1 MRGPRLDERQ
11 GIDSAFEQ
19 HGGNQPSTIV
29 KKGGGEDDPGAV
41 MAHIVII
48 GSGIAG
54 LFAASRLA
62 DAGHRVTVATKQ
74 RTKDSS
80 TNWAQGG
87 IAAILD
93 KTNEEGK
100 EAHVQDTL
108 RSGDGQ
114 CDEAVVRSVIEEAGA
129 RIQDLIDLGVNFQK
143 EDDGSYAM
151 AREGGHSAKRILH
164 AKDATGR
171 EIERALSTYA
181 EQHERIHLRPN
192 TLAIDLIQ
200 RQHGDPSQ
208 GVAGVWCLDQRTQ
221 QVITLEAD
229 AVILATGGVGRLWK
243 QTTNP
248 SVATG
253 DGLAMAY
260 RTGACVDN
268 LAFIQFHPTSLSTNA
283 ERPFLISEALR
294 GEGAVLLDEEGLAA
308 WQQACKV
315 AKEGGH
321 TAPPPDG
328 FSFTLKHTPA
338 GSMATR
344 DIVARAID
352 HQLKT
357 TGKGYV
363 HLVANHLDQSMLVE
377 KFPTIAQRLKA
388 EGLTLGIDPIPVVPA
403 AHYMVGGVRV
413 DHIGRAFQQQNDEPM
428 PHLFAIGEV
437 ACTGMH
443 GANRLASN
451 SLLEAVVYA
460 HRVAQHLIA
469 HPPEAYNGDHP
480 SWRADGLHILRE
492 HAPIVHDRTSLVA
505 TMSQEVGIVRSN
517 QRLRR
522 AQRRLILLNEEID
535 RIWKASLPTRDIV
548 ELRNLALI
556 GHLVVS
562 NALDQT
568 SNAGLHYNVDLV
580 KADKNE

>member
-1 MRGPRLDERQ
+1 MWGPQTDERQ
-11 GIDSAFEQ
+11 GIDSAFEKE
-19 HGGNQPSTIV
+19 GEDAPSTIV
-29 KKGGGEDDPGAV
+29 KKGRGEDNTGAV

-62 DAGHRVTVATKQ
+62 DAGHRITVATKQ

-108 RSGDGQ
+108 KSGDGE
-114 CDEAVVRSVIEEAGA
+114 CDEVVVRSVIEEAGE
-129 RIQDLIDLGVNFQK
+129 RIRDLIDLGVKFEK
-143 EDDGSYAM
+143 EKDGSYAM
-151 AREGGHSAKRILH
+151 AREGGHSAKRIFH

-181 EQHERIHLRPN
+181 ERHERIHLRPN

-200 RQHGDPSQ
+200 RQHGTPSK
-208 GVAGVWCLDQRTQ
+208 GIAGVWCLDQQTQ
-221 QVITLEAD
+221 EVITLEAD

-268 LAFIQFHPTSLSTNA
+268 LAFIQFHPTSLSSTA

-294 GEGAVLLDEEGLAA
+294 GEGAVLLDDEGVHA
-308 WQQACKV
+308 WNQACKK
-315 AKEGGH
+315 AQTAGEP
-321 TAPPPDG
+321 APPPDA

-338 GSMATR
+338 GSMDTR
-344 DIVARAID
+344 DVVARAID
-352 HQLKT
+352 QELKT
-357 TGKGYV
+357 TGKSHVYLV
-363 HLVANHLDQSMLVE
+363 TAHLNQSMLNE
-377 KFPTIAQRLKA
+377 KFPTIAQRLRD
-388 EGLTLGIDPIPVVPA
+388 EGLTLGVDSIPVVPA
-403 AHYMVGGVRV
+403 AHYMVGGIRV
-413 DHIGRAFQQQNDEPM
+413 DHVGRAFQQHNDEPM

-460 HRVAQHLIA
+460 HRVAQHLID
-469 HPPEAYNGDHP
+469 HPPEIYNGAHP
-480 SWRADGLHILRE
+480 AWRADGLHTLRE

-522 AQRRLILLNEEID
+522 AQRRLVLLNEEID
-535 RIWKASLPTRDIV
+535 RIWKASLPSREIV

-556 GHLVVS
+556 GHLVVN
-562 NALDQT
+562 NALEQKK
-568 SNAGLHYNVDLV
+568 NAGLHYNVDLA

>member
-1 MRGPRLDERQ
+1 
-11 GIDSAFEQ
+11 
-19 HGGNQPSTIV
+19 
-29 KKGGGEDDPGAV
+29 
-41 MAHIVII
+41 MAHVVIV

-54 LFAASRLA
+54 LFAASMLA
-62 DAGHRVTVATKQ
+62 DAGHEVTVATKQ

-93 KTNEEGK
+93 KTNTK
-100 EAHVQDTL
+100 AMEAHVQDTL

-114 CDEAVVRSVIEEAGA
+114 CDEAVVRSIISEASE
-129 RIQDLIDLGVNFQK
+129 RIQDLISLGVRFEK
-143 EDDGSYAM
+143 DSSGDFSLAK
-151 AREGGHSAKRILH
+151 EGGHSSKRILH

-171 EIERALSTYA
+171 EIERALSSYA

-200 RQHGDPSQ
+200 RHHRHPEH
-208 GVAGVWCLDQRTQ
+208 GVAGVWCLDQLSKE
-221 QVITLEAD
+221 VVTLQAD
-229 AVILATGGVGRLWK
+229 AVVLATGGVGQLWK

-260 RTGACVDN
+260 RAGACVDN
-268 LAFIQFHPTSLSTNA
+268 LAFIQFHPTALWSTR
-283 ERPFLISEALR
+283 ERPFLISEAVR
-294 GEGAVLLDEEGLAA
+294 GEGGVLMDNAGLAA
-308 WQQACKV
+308 WNEATRE
-315 AKEGGH
+315 AEITGE
-321 TAPPPDG
+321 ALPSPEPY
-328 FSFTLKHTPA
+328 SFTLKHSPE

-352 HQLKT
+352 QQMKT
-357 TGKGYV
+357 TGTGHV
-363 HLVANHLDQSMLVE
+363 HLVTSHLNKEDLAT
-377 KFPTIAQRLKA
+377 KFPTIAGRLA
-388 EGLTLGIDPIPVVPA
+388 EERLELGVDPIPVVPA

-413 DHIGRAFQQQNDEPM
+413 DAIGRAHVRQTDAVM

-460 HRVAQHLIA
+460 HRVAKHLIDP
-469 HPPEAYNGDHP
+469 PPEAYEGQHP
-480 SWRADGLHILRE
+480 PWRADGLNVLNE
-492 HAPIVHDRTSLVA
+492 HAPIVHDRASLVS
-505 TMSQEVGIVRSN
+505 TMTQEVGIVRSN

-522 AQRRLILLNEEID
+522 AERRLALLNKEVEL
-535 RIWKASLPTRDIV
+535 IWKGSLPSRAIV

-556 GHLVVS
+556 GHLVVTD
-562 NALDQT
+562 ALAQHQ
-568 SNAGLHYNVDLV
+568 NRGLHFNVDLV
-580 KADKNE
+580 KDGMPE

>member
-1 MRGPRLDERQ
+1 
-11 GIDSAFEQ
+11 
-19 HGGNQPSTIV
+19 
-29 KKGGGEDDPGAV
+29 
-41 MAHIVII
+41 MAHVVIV

-54 LFAASRLA
+54 LFAASMLA
-62 DAGHRVTVATKQ
+62 DAGHVVTVATKQ

-93 KTNEEGK
+93 KTNTK
-100 EAHVQDTL
+100 AMEAHVQDTL

-114 CDEAVVRSVIEEAGA
+114 CDEAVVRSIISEASE
-129 RIQDLIDLGVNFQK
+129 RIQDLISLGVRFEK
-143 EDDGSYAM
+143 DSSGDFSLAK
-151 AREGGHSAKRILH
+151 EGGHSSKRILH

-171 EIERALSTYA
+171 EIERALSSYA

-200 RQHGDPSQ
+200 RHHRHPEH
-208 GVAGVWCLDQRTQ
+208 GVAGVWCLDQLSKE
-221 QVITLEAD
+221 VVTLQAD
-229 AVILATGGVGRLWK
+229 AVVLATGGVGQLWK

-260 RTGACVDN
+260 RAGACVDN
-268 LAFIQFHPTSLSTNA
+268 LAFIQFHPTALWSTR
-283 ERPFLISEALR
+283 ERPFLISEAVR
-294 GEGAVLLDEEGLAA
+294 GEGGVLMDNAGLAA
-308 WQQACKV
+308 WNEATRE
-315 AKEGGH
+315 AEITGE
-321 TAPPPDG
+321 ALPSPEP
-328 FSFTLKHTPA
+328 FSFTLKHSPE

-352 HQLKT
+352 QQMKT
-357 TGKGYV
+357 TGTGHV
-363 HLVANHLDQSMLVE
+363 HLVTSHLNKEDLAT
-377 KFPTIAQRLKA
+377 KFPTIAGRLA
-388 EGLTLGIDPIPVVPA
+388 EERLELGVDPIPVVPA

-413 DHIGRAFQQQNDEPM
+413 DAIGRAHVRQTDAVM

-460 HRVAQHLIA
+460 HRVAKHLID
-469 HPPEAYNGDHP
+469 HPPEAYEGQHP
-480 SWRADGLHILRE
+480 PWRADGLNVLNE
-492 HAPIVHDRTSLVA
+492 HAPIVHDRASLVS
-505 TMSQEVGIVRSN
+505 TMTQEVGIVRSN

-522 AQRRLILLNEEID
+522 AERRLALLNKEVEL
-535 RIWKASLPTRDIV
+535 IWKGSLPSRAIV

-556 GHLVVS
+556 GHLVVTD
-562 NALDQT
+562 ALAQHQ
-568 SNAGLHYNVDLV
+568 NRGLHFNVDLV
-580 KADKNE
+580 KDGMPE

>member
-1 MRGPRLDERQ
+1 
-11 GIDSAFEQ
+11 
-19 HGGNQPSTIV
+19 
-29 KKGGGEDDPGAV
+29 
-41 MAHIVII
+41 MAHVVIV

-54 LFAASRLA
+54 LFAASMLA
-62 DAGHRVTVATKQ
+62 DAGHEVTVATKQ

-93 KTNEEGK
+93 KTNTK
-100 EAHVQDTL
+100 AMEAHVQDTL

-114 CDEAVVRSVIEEAGA
+114 CDEAVVRSIISEASE
-129 RIQDLIDLGVNFQK
+129 RIQDLISLGVRFEK
-143 EDDGSYAM
+143 DSSGDFSLAK
-151 AREGGHSAKRILH
+151 EGGHSSKRILH

-171 EIERALSTYA
+171 EIERALSSYA

-200 RQHGDPSQ
+200 RHHRHPEH
-208 GVAGVWCLDQRTQ
+208 GVAGVWCLDQLSKE
-221 QVITLEAD
+221 VVTLQAD
-229 AVILATGGVGRLWK
+229 AVVLATGGVGQLWK

-260 RTGACVDN
+260 RAGACVDN
-268 LAFIQFHPTSLSTNA
+268 LAFIQFHPTALWSTR
-283 ERPFLISEALR
+283 ERPFLISEAVR
-294 GEGAVLLDEEGLAA
+294 GEGGVLMDNAGLAA
-308 WQQACKV
+308 WNEATRE
-315 AKEGGH
+315 AEITGE
-321 TAPPPDG
+321 ALPSPEP
-328 FSFTLKHTPA
+328 FSFTLKHSPE

-352 HQLKT
+352 QQMKT
-357 TGKGYV
+357 TGTGHV
-363 HLVANHLDQSMLVE
+363 HLVTSHLNKEDLAT
-377 KFPTIAQRLKA
+377 KFPTIAGRLA
-388 EGLTLGIDPIPVVPA
+388 EERLELGVDPIPVVPA

-413 DHIGRAFQQQNDEPM
+413 DAIGRAHVRQTDAVM

-460 HRVAQHLIA
+460 HRVAKHLID
-469 HPPEAYNGDHP
+469 HPPEAYEGQHP
-480 SWRADGLHILRE
+480 PWRADGLNVLNE
-492 HAPIVHDRTSLVA
+492 HAPIVHDRASLVS
-505 TMSQEVGIVRSN
+505 TMTQEVGIVRSN

-522 AQRRLILLNEEID
+522 AERRLALLNKEVEL
-535 RIWKASLPTRDIV
+535 IWKGSLPSRAIV

-556 GHLVVS
+556 GHLVVTD
-562 NALDQT
+562 ALAQHQ
-568 SNAGLHYNVDLV
+568 NRGLHFNVDLV
-580 KADKNE
+580 KDGMPE